1 MAGVSLPTDGKAAID
16 PAPARQIDRLSA
28 PLLVAWQLTRDCDLA
43 CLHCCTA
50 SAPGKR
56 LADELSGA
64 EAMRLAEAL
73 LATQVP
79 YVMLCGGEPLLVPH
93 WLDLAE
99 RLGAGGVQLK
109 IETNGQKLDPEHLE
123 RLARLPIRSIQVSLD
138 ADTQE
143 TYARQRPGG
152 ALEWAHAA
160 CRSGRAAG
168 LPREI
173 TFAPTRLNIH
183 EAEAVIDRAAAL
195 GAFRFNSGSL
205 MRIGTAARLWRK
217 LEPSATQY
225 RQFRALLERRAVSSH
240 TAGLELCYTPFSTME
255 ALLASLHEP
264 PATLLVLP
272 QGWVKVAGPL
282 PHICADL
289 RRHTLRQAW
298 DRYRSAW
305 RDREVLNAVR
315 GAAQLETLHESAND
329 WAPLSTFG

>member
-1 MAGVSLPTDGKAAID
+1 MGIQADAE
-16 PAPARQIDRLSA
+16 PAPAPQLERRIDRLSA
-28 PLLVAWQLTRDCDLA
+28 PLLVSWQLTRDCDLA

-56 LADELSGA
+56 LTDELSA
-64 EAMRLAEAL
+64 DESMELAQAL
-73 LATQVP
+73 LGAQVP

-93 WLDLAE
+93 WLELAE
-99 RLGAGGVQLK
+99 RLGMGGVQLK
-109 IETNGQKLDPEHLE
+109 IETNGQRLDPRHLE

-143 TYARQRPGG
+143 TYGRQRPGG
-152 ALEWAHAA
+152 SLERAHAA
-160 CRSGRAAG
+160 CRGVRDAG
-168 LPREI
+168 LPLEI

-183 EAEAVIDRAAAL
+183 EAEAVIDRAVAL

-205 MRIGTAARLWRK
+205 MRIGTAARLWQK
-217 LEPSATQY
+217 LEPSAEQY
-225 RQFRALLERRAVSSH
+225 RQFRTLLERKAASPD
-240 TAGLELCYTPFSTME
+240 TAGLELCYTPFSTTE
-255 ALLASLHEP
+255 ALWESLREP

-272 QGWVKVAGPL
+272 QGWVKAAGPL

-289 RRHTLRQAW
+289 RRHTLSQAW

-305 RDREVLNAVR
+305 RDPELMGAVR
-315 GAAQLETLHESAND
+315 RAAELEALQEAAND